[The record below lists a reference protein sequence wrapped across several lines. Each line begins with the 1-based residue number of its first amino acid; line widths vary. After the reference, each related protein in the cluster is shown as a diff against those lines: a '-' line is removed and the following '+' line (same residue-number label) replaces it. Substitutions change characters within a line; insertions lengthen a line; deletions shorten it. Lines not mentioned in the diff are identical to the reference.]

1 LFYLKDFFALTKGYG
16 TCLLL
21 AAVKENSNSGT
32 LLLSS
37 GPRTMKLF
45 LNSDGILVK
54 NKTYPQT

>member
-1 LFYLKDFFALTKGYG
+1 
-16 TCLLL
+16 
-21 AAVKENSNSGT
+21 VKENSNSGT

-45 LNSDGILVK
+45 LNSDGILVE